1 MLELITEFLEQ
12 RKQEN
17 ELYLKRLNELK
28 SQINNKNNET
38 NTNRRILRN
47 K

>member
-17 ELYLKRLNELK
+17 ELYLERLNELK
-28 SQINNKNNET
+28 NKIKNGN
-38 NTNRRILRN
+38 I
-47 K
+47 

>member
-17 ELYLKRLNELK
+17 ELYLERLNELK
-28 SQINNKNNET
+28 AKINNGN
-38 NTNRRILRN
+38 I
-47 K
+47 

>member
-28 SQINNKNNET
+28 SQINNGN
-38 NTNRRILRN
+38 I
-47 K
+47 

>member
-17 ELYLKRLNELK
+17 ELYLERLNELK
-28 SQINNKNNET
+28 FQINN
-38 NTNRRILRN
+38 RN

>member
-17 ELYLKRLNELK
+17 ELYLERLNELK
-28 SQINNKNNET
+28 SQINNGN
-38 NTNRRILRN
+38 I
-47 K
+47 

>member
-17 ELYLKRLNELK
+17 ELYLERLNELK
-28 SQINNKNNET
+28 AQINNGN
-38 NTNRRILRN
+38 I
-47 K
+47 

>member
-17 ELYLKRLNELK
+17 ELYLERLNELK
-28 SQINNKNNET
+28 SQIKNGN
-38 NTNRRILRN
+38 I
-47 K
+47 

>member
-17 ELYLKRLNELK
+17 ALYLERLNELK
-28 SQINNKNNET
+28 SQINNGN
-38 NTNRRILRN
+38 I
-47 K
+47 

>member
-17 ELYLKRLNELK
+17 ELYLERLNELK
-28 SQINNKNNET
+28 SQINN
-38 NTNRRILRN
+38 RN
-47 K
+47 I